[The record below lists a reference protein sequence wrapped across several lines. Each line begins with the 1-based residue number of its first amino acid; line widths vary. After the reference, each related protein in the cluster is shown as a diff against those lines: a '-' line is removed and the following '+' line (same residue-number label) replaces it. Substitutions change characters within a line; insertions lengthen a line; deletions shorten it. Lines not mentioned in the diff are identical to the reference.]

1 MNRHNM
7 NIRIH
12 DLCGIMLCLL
22 FFFHRA
28 IPIDYSSLWQIGI
41 LCIVYVLSR
50 QLDQRFILIGIAV
63 WSTIE
68 SLLAILQKLGC
79 ISSNH
84 PMFDVTGSFGNPGP
98 LGGLLAVGLLVN
110 AVFLYDGIKRKSY
123 RYSIA
128 YAMFSLLVVVGLWL
142 SQSRAGWMAVWTG
155 GFFLLCSSMYRR
167 MYRKRFYLCLFSLFI
182 FFLLFFAWAY
192 LLKKNSAD
200 GRLLIWLNTWHMV
213 LDNPLCGLGTGGWLS
228 NYMHYQAEYFMQHP
242 DSSYLMLA
250 DNVAYPYNEYLL
262 LLAEHGI
269 IGLLCLVFFW
279 AAILLHKNNGKVE
292 KALLLSFMTF
302 AFFSYP
308 SSVFA
313 LQILFVVMLG
323 MVKSHPIC
331 QCTHYVRVTRMAT
344 GLLMV
349 LLISLSIHSAYI
361 YHRVYGNIQTLI
373 EGKNVDTS
381 LRLLDGLLPYFR
393 YNSKLMYFYSIACVE
408 RQLAE
413 NKLPILEETLRL
425 IPTSELFCDIGDV
438 WKERGNFSKSESCY
452 MKAMNMVPSRLTP
465 KYKLFHLYK
474 SYGMR
479 KEALIL
485 RDNILETPLKKESTK
500 ELRIKGEVKNY
511 Q

>member
-1 MNRHNM
+1 MKKNCQ
-7 NIRIH
+7 IH
-12 DLCGIMLCLL
+12 DLWAIMLFLCLFL
-22 FFFHRA
+22 HRETLL
-28 IPIDYSSLWQIGI
+28 DYSSLWQVGI
-41 LCIVYVLSR
+41 LSIVYLLTKR
-50 QLDQRFILIGIAV
+50 LEKRFILVGITL

-79 ISSNH
+79 LSSGH
-84 PMFDVTGSFGNPGP
+84 PIFEVTGSFGNPGP
-98 LGGLLAVGLLVN
+98 LGGLLAIGLLVN
-110 AVFLYDGIKRKSY
+110 AVFWYDGIKRKSY
-123 RYSIA
+123 RCSIA

-155 GFFLLCSSMYRR
+155 GFFLLCISMYRR

-262 LLAEHGI
+262 LLAEHGF
-269 IGLLCLVFFW
+269 IGLLCLLFFLG
-279 AAILLHKNNGKVE
+279 AILLHKDNGKLE

-323 MVKSHPIC
+323 MMKSRPIC
-331 QCTHYVRVTRMAT
+331 QCTHYVRVIRITI
-344 GLLMV
+344 GLLLV
-349 LLISLSIHSAYI
+349 LLIFLSIHSAYI
-361 YHRVYGNIQTLI
+361 YRRVYGNIQTLI

-408 RQLAE
+408 RQLVE
-413 NKLPILEETLRL
+413 KKLPILQETSRL
-425 IPTSELFCDIGDV
+425 IPTSELFCDIGDA
-438 WKERGNFSKSESCY
+438 WKERGNFSKSEFCY

-479 KEALIL
+479 GEALFL
-485 RDNILETPLKKESTK
+485 KNKILEIPLKKESTK
-500 ELRIKGEVKNY
+500 ELRIKGEVRNY